1 MSGGRMRTSLIM
13 PTTKAD
19 AGDSALLPPAIFHA
33 TYRFE
38 ACLRDEEAVK
48 LENRLLFEL
57 RANVP
62 AYRHLKTLS
71 G

>member
-1 MSGGRMRTSLIM
+1 MSGGRMRTSLIV

-38 ACLRDEEAVK
+38 VCLRDEERGRQTRK
-48 LENRLLFEL
+48 
-57 RANVP
+57 
-62 AYRHLKTLS
+62 
-71 G
+71 